1 MRLRGF
7 PHKNS
12 KFYFADLPFERCLLL
27 QEGEFN
33 FSDVVQSYAQRVGL
47 NYPSS
52 EAWDLRVTA
61 NKAEHFTGIAALNA
75 FRVHPARTV
84 NMEEADLFVVGVP
97 VYVSFLAG
105 QLRNCNQGRYCHT
118 THKQR
123 MDRLSDAI
131 TAHPMY
137 KRYYG
142 HNFLLV
148 LTALN
153 TVDVLKGTNNTGISQ
168 LTGWRTGVDDECI
181 RNYAGPP
188 PLNENNKP
196 IIGAS
201 QNAPMLTIPY
211 RAHFRLEEEAKR
223 YYNEQADCF
232 VTESRPVSYFFHGN
246 FNRRNQG
253 RFRVLLKEMAKTAW
267 PNAVV
272 KESVFANLKSR
283 NPNSILQW
291 NEVQNKT
298 VDTMLKSKFC
308 LVPEGDTP
316 SSRRLFEALAAGC
329 IPVLFGELDKIMSN
343 LPFLNAIDW
352 PSVAIFA
359 GSLSCIGGVSSEN
372 YTHNRN
378 KAINLTELPSLGDAT
393 ARYFAAASHV
403 YSDLRCMQAR
413 GRRVFATR
421 LSYAT
426 GGFVTGIL
434 SEIEARFVR

>member
-1 MRLRGF
+1 M
-7 PHKNS
+7 
-12 KFYFADLPFERCLLL
+12 L

-33 FSDVVQSYAQRVGL
+33 FSDVVQSYAQQVGL
-47 NYPSS
+47 DYPSS
-52 EAWDLRVTA
+52 DAWDLRVAA
-61 NKAEHFTGIAALNA
+61 NRAEHFTGIAALEA
-75 FRVHPARTV
+75 FRAHPARTV
-84 NMEEADLFVVGVP
+84 NMEEADVFVVGVP
-97 VYVSFLAG
+97 VYISFLAG
-105 QLRNCNQGRYCHT
+105 LLRHCTQGRHCNT
-118 THKQR
+118 THQQR
-123 MDRLSDAI
+123 MDRLSVAI
-131 TAHPMY
+131 TTHPMY

-142 HNFLLV
+142 HDFLLV

-153 TVDVLKGTNNTGISQ
+153 SLEVLKGTNNTGISQ
-168 LTGWRTGVDDECI
+168 LTGWRTGVDKDCI

-188 PLNENNKP
+188 PLDESNKP
-196 IIGAS
+196 ISGAS

-211 RAHFRLEEEAKR
+211 RAHFRLENEAKR
-223 YYNEQADCF
+223 YYKEQARCF
-232 VTESRPVSYFFHGN
+232 VDESRPVSYFFQGN

-272 KESVFANLKSR
+272 KESYFANLKSR
-283 NPNSILQW
+283 NSISILRW

-329 IPVLFGELDKIMSN
+329 IPVMFGQLDEIMSN

-352 PSVAIFA
+352 ASIAIFA
-359 GSLSCIGGVSSEN
+359 GSLSCIGGVSLEN
-372 YTHNRN
+372 FTHNRN
-378 KAINLTELPSLGDAT
+378 KAIDLTELPSLGDAT
-393 ARYFAAASHV
+393 ARYFAAASHN

-413 GRRVFATR
+413 GRHAFVTR

-426 GGFVTGIL
+426 GGFVTGLL
-434 SEIEARFVR
+434 SEIEARLVR